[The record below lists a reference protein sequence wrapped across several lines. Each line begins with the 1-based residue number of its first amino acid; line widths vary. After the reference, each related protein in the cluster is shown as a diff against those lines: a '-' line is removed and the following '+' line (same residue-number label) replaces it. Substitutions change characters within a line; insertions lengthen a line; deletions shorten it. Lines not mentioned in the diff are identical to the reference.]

1 MQKTKFERFL
11 KKVKDKTAVWSM
23 RQFLQ
28 NIDKWVVDFTGEGPQ
43 KISSPEQTLPQ
54 PIKMATGYNNIG
66 NRIINTK
73 NQIRNRKTYSYR
85 HFTNNKSLYEGVL
98 R

>member
-28 NIDKWVVDFTGEGPQ
+28 NIDKWVVDFTGEGP
-43 KISSPEQTLPQ
+43 
-54 PIKMATGYNNIG
+54 
-66 NRIINTK
+66 
-73 NQIRNRKTYSYR
+73 
-85 HFTNNKSLYEGVL
+85 
-98 R
+98 